1 MNKYSSSMG
10 LMCVRVCVCI
20 YIHVCVC
27 QCVCV
32 CVCAFPPLLPSQRLD
47 IDQATVSRAGFERD

>member
-1 MNKYSSSMG
+1 MG